1 MNDSPARVALV
12 TGAAKR
18 VGRATALELAG
29 AGFDIALHY
38 HTSTEAA
45 KATAE
50 DIRSRG
56 RRVALVQADLSDN
69 EQREGVVE
77 EAVRALGRLDVLVNN
92 ASMFETEGADTLDT
106 FDADLW
112 RKMFEVNLLGPVDLC
127 HRAAPHLRASDGVI
141 VNFLDIAVERPW
153 PSHLAYVCSKGALAT
168 ATRAMAKALAPD
180 VRVCGVAPGIA
191 EFPESYDE
199 ETRER
204 LIRQV
209 PLGRS
214 GCPEEM
220 AKAVRFLVESGSYV
234 TGHVLSVDG
243 GRSVV

>member
-1 MNDSPARVALV
+1 MTDSPKKVALV

-18 VGRATALELAG
+18 VGRAIALELAV

-38 HTSTEAA
+38 HTSKDAA
-45 KATAE
+45 ETTAE
-50 DIRSRG
+50 EIRSSG
-56 RRVALVQADLSDN
+56 RRVSLISADLADDD
-69 EQREGVVE
+69 ERAGLI
-77 EAVRALGRLDVLVNN
+77 EASVRALGGLDVLVNN
-92 ASMFETEGADTLDT
+92 ASMFETDAADTLES

-112 RKMFEVNLLGPVDLC
+112 RKMLAVNLIGPIDLC
-127 HRAAPHLRASDGVI
+127 HQAAPHLRETRGVI

-153 PSHLAYVCSKGALAT
+153 RSHLAYVSSKGALAT

-191 EFPESYDE
+191 EFPESYSE
-199 ETRER
+199 EKRER
-204 LIRQV
+204 LTSQV
-209 PLGRS
+209 PLRRAGS
-214 GCPEEM
+214 PEEM

-234 TGHVLSVDG
+234 TGHILSVDG